1 LNRLVFITGTS
12 SGIGKATV
20 ERFSKEGWK
29 VVATMRRAERAK
41 EFGWPDNVVVKELDV
56 TDHDGVSRVAREVI
70 EEHGIPYAVI
80 NNAGCSVMGSVEDTP
95 LEDAKRV
102 FEVNYFGTVS
112 VIRAFLPHMIKKGEG
127 VIVNLSSV
135 VGRNSMPL
143 IAHYCATKFA
153 IEGLSEALW
162 HEVKKFGVRVVVIEP
177 GAIKTQLVNKA
188 KVIPSTI
195 SEGSPYGKMAKRVA
209 EIVSDGSPP
218 EEVADT
224 IWKAVNSKSDRLRY
238 AVGKN
243 AGYLLLR
250 RLLPESIYLTLAYGY
265 YSG

>member
-1 LNRLVFITGTS
+1 MNKLAFITGTS

-20 ERFSKEGWK
+20 ERFSREGWK
-29 VVATMRRAERAK
+29 VIATMRRAERAK

-70 EEHGIPYAVI
+70 EEHGVPYAVI

-112 VIRAFLPHMIKKGEG
+112 VIRAFLPHMREKGEG

-135 VGRNSMPL
+135 VGKSSMPL
-143 IAHYCATKFA
+143 IAHYCATKYA

-162 HEVKKFGVRVVVIEP
+162 HEVKKFGIRVVVIEP
-177 GAIKTQLVNKA
+177 GTIKTRLINNA

-209 EIVSDGSPP
+209 ELVSGGSPP
-218 EEVADT
+218 EEVADV
-224 IWKAVNSKSDRLRY
+224 IWKAVNSKAERLRY
-238 AVGKN
+238 IVGEKSS
-243 AGYLLLR
+243 YLLLR
-250 RLLPESIYLTLAYGY
+250 RLLPESIFLTLAHEYFG
-265 YSG
+265 G